1 MNINI
6 ESYYDK
12 VTKDIAFNA
21 VQCYSCLENG
31 ICKEQDCPTCE
42 TYQLLNDC
50 YNELSAADKIKTQNE
65 IVRHS
70 IFIKPKKWSK
80 DDKIRYLSILSIFS
94 LIPIVFGLIW
104 GFGYLLC
111 LVIEWLG
118 WG

>member
-42 TYQLLNDC
+42 TYQLLNNC

-70 IFIKPKKWSK
+70 VFIKPKKWSK
-80 DDKIRYLSILSIFS
+80 DDKIKNLCIF
-94 LIPIVFGLIW
+94 LIIPLGPIVMGLLW
-104 GFGYLLC
+104 GFVYLLSS
-111 LVIEWLG
+111 VFEWLF

>member
-31 ICKEQDCPTCE
+31 ICKEQDCPSCE

-65 IVRHS
+65 MVRHS

-80 DDKIRYLSILSIFS
+80 DKLLRHLSIL
-94 LIPIVFGLIW
+94 LIIPLVPIVFGFNYLIYLFSTWLCW
-104 GFGYLLC
+104 G
-111 LVIEWLG
+111 VQ
-118 WG
+118 